1 VSVASLW
8 DASRWA
14 FLPLTGA
21 PGPKPWSSEAGRS
34 LPWWWVGTQTQP
46 SKRVCPVSLEE
57 PLQPSEMRV
66 MLSSFYRRGSE
77 AQRCQAPCRNCESRE
92 VTLEPGLA
100 GVQLSRNGAGPVK
113 GGSEHL
119 CWLVACRAI
128 HVFITYKCLWHR
140 GWTYDKRR
148 IYHCCRV
155 TSYSLQPHE
164 LQHAW
169 LPCSSLSHTIYSNS
183 CLLSQ

>member
-1 VSVASLW
+1 MSVASLW

-77 AQRCQAPCRNCESRE
+77 AQRRQAPCRNCESRE

-119 CWLVACRAI
+119 CWLWPAGPPTSSSPASVHGTEAGPTTRGGSIIAAESRPTLCSPVNCSTPGFPVLHYLTQFTQT
-128 HVFITYKCLWHR
+128 HVY
-140 GWTYDKRR
+140 
-148 IYHCCRV
+148 
-155 TSYSLQPHE
+155 
-164 LQHAW
+164 
-169 LPCSSLSHTIYSNS
+169 
-183 CLLSQ
+183 